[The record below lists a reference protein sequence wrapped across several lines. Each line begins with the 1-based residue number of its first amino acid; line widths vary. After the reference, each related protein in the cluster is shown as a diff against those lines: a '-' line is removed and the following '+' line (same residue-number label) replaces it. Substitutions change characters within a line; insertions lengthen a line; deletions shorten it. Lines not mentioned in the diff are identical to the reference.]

1 MPGILCLPVDVA
13 EKISGALFELKID
26 GSRITYQKGKM
37 VSDRMVNRN
46 ARYPHILK
54 ELKKLNWHVRGE
66 VALPGGNILQL
77 SKRENWHCARFYVFD
92 LFAID
97 GKSVEGASVQK
108 RRKMLETLVKRA
120 KFDCIEVPQKFD
132 TFKQGWKHVKETGA
146 EGLVIKEED
155 AIWKVKLLKELKVPI
170 VRHIEGKSKGAFLIN
185 CNGNISKVSGTS
197 DSFVN
202 HFHSLNKKGKKVFAE
217 IEFPFLTDD
226 GAPFQPRL
234 RRVGTKE
241 DLIYT

>member
-1 MPGILCLPVDVA
+1 MICLPLEIA
-13 EKISGALFELKID
+13 ETKKDALFELKLD
-26 GSRITYQKGKM
+26 GTRITYRKGKM
-37 VSDRMVNRN
+37 TSDRMVNRN
-46 ARYPHILK
+46 ARFPHILN

-66 VALPGGNILQL
+66 VALPGGNILKL
-77 SKRENWHCARFYVFD
+77 SKRENWHKARFYVFD

-97 GKSVEGASVQK
+97 GKSTEKVSVQK
-108 RRKMLETLVKRA
+108 RRKMLETLVARA
-120 KFDCIEVPQKFD
+120 NFKHIEVPLKFD
-132 TFKQGWKHVKETGA
+132 TFKKGWKYVNENEA
-146 EGLVIKEED
+146 EGIVIKEED

-170 VRHIEGKSKGAFLIN
+170 IRHIEGKSKGAFLIN

-197 DSFVN
+197 DAFVDY
-202 HFHSLNKKGKKVFAE
+202 FYALSKKGKKVLAE

-241 DLIYT
+241 ELKYT